1 MSYEPGTRECRIFLS
16 AKQKILD
23 MQSELASLDGTPYDC
38 SNMQDKLKD
47 MYQEIE
53 HMHTYIKEPTTL

>member
-38 SNMQDKLKD
+38 SNMKDKLKD
-47 MYQEIE
+47 MYQEIDY
-53 HMHTYIKEPTTL
+53 MHAYIKEPTTL

>member
-23 MQSELASLDGTPYDC
+23 IQSELASLDGTPYDC

-53 HMHTYIKEPTTL
+53 YMHTDIKEPTLL